1 MSDLEIAGPF
11 LTLRYPR
18 VQDAEALFSLATDP
32 QVTRYFSWGPYER
45 LGQAEAFITGLPA
58 RREAGDLLDLVIVHP
73 EHGPIGITGLSE
85 LAPRDRRATVG
96 TWLGRPYWASGANR
110 EAKALILALAFDHL
124 GLERLTAY
132 AATGNERS
140 QRALARIGF
149 AREGVV
155 RHFHRHGDVVYD
167 VVIFGLLRAEWES
180 SALRAEIPATVSG
193 ALPAAF
199 TV

>member
-1 MSDLEIAGPF
+1 MSDLEIAGPV

-155 RHFHRHGDVVYD
+155 RHFHRHADVVYD
-167 VVIFGLLRAEWES
+167 VVIFGLLRAEWEP

>member
-1 MSDLEIAGPF
+1 MSDLEIAGPV
-11 LTLRYPR
+11 LTLRFACARDSP
-18 VQDAEALFSLATDP
+18 ALFALAADP

-45 LGQAEAFITGLPA
+45 VGQAEAYVAGLRA
-58 RREAGDLLDLVIVHP
+58 RREAGDLLDLAIVHP

-85 LAPRDRRATVG
+85 LALRDRRATVG
-96 TWLGRPYWASGANR
+96 TWLGRPYWGSGANR

-140 QRALARIGF
+140 QRALARVGF
-149 AREGVV
+149 VREGEL
-155 RHFHRHGDVVYD
+155 RHFHRHGEVVYD
-167 VVIFGLLRAEWES
+167 VVIHGLLRDDWRAS
-180 SALRAEIPATVSG
+180 SLRAEIPAEVSG
-193 ALPAAF
+193 ALPSAF

>member
-1 MSDLEIAGPF
+1 MSDLEIAGPV

-18 VQDAEALFSLATDP
+18 VQDAAALFSLATDP

-45 LGQAEAFITGLPA
+45 VEQAGAFIAGLPA

-73 EHGPIGITGLSE
+73 GHGPIGITGLSE

-96 TWLGRPYWASGANR
+96 TWLGRPYWATGANR

-149 AREGVV
+149 AREGEL
-155 RHFHRHGDVVYD
+155 RHFHRHGDVVHD
-167 VVIFGLLRAEWES
+167 VIIHGILREDWETS
-180 SALRAEIPATVSG
+180 NLRAEIPATVSG
-193 ALPAAF
+193 DLPEAF